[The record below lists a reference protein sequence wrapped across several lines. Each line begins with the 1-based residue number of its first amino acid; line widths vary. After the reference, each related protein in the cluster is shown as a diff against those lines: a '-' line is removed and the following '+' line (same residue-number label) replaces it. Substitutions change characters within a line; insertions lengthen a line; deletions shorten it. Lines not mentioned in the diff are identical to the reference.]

1 MDRRDFLKK
10 SGGAVAA
17 GLLADLG
24 VLEQAAGAARGTNG
38 RPNIVFILVDE
49 MRFPRV
55 FPAGV
60 DTPAEFLRRYMPN
73 VFYLWQHGVKFE
85 QLLQLRERL

>member
-10 SGGAVAA
+10 SGAVVAG

-24 VLEQAAGAARGTNG
+24 IFERAAGAAEKASRQ
-38 RPNIVFILVDE
+38 PNIVFILVDE

-55 FPAGV
+55 FPTGV
-60 DTPAEFLRRYMPN
+60 HTPAGFLRRFMPN
-73 VFYLWQHGVKFE
+73 VF
-85 QLLQLRERL
+85 